1 LDEVLGFLQAER
13 GHFANDLDDLDLLG
27 ARFLEDDVELGL
39 LLDGGRSCSATRRRR
54 SARRGHDGRD
64 AKLRL
69 EGLDKLRQ
77 LEDGHVA
84 DGVEQLF
91 LVSHCRFFL

>member
-1 LDEVLGFLQAER
+1 MTWIFLAPASLR
-13 GHFANDLDDLDLLG
+13 TTSNSVFSSNG
-27 ARFLEDDVELGL
+27 
-39 LLDGGRSCSATRRRR
+39 C
-54 SARRGHDGRD
+54 RRGRAAARAGRRGRHDGRD
-64 AKLRL
+64 AELLLERL
-69 EGLDKLRQ
+69 DELGQ

>member
-1 LDEVLGFLQAER
+1 MTWIFLAPASLR
-13 GHFANDLDDLDLLG
+13 TTSNSVFSSTAAPLHRA
-27 ARFLEDDVELGL
+27 A
-39 LLDGGRSCSATRRRR
+39 RRRR
-54 SARRGHDGRD
+54 SRHDGRD
-64 AKLRL
+64 AELLLERL
-69 EGLDKLRQ
+69 DELRQ

>member
-1 LDEVLGFLQAER
+1 LAPAAVSTTSNSVCSSRPPPELHRRRAASGRSRHDRGHAELVLERLDE
-13 GHFANDLDDLDLLG
+13 
-27 ARFLEDDVELGL
+27 
-39 LLDGGRSCSATRRRR
+39 
-54 SARRGHDGRD
+54 
-64 AKLRL
+64 
-69 EGLDKLRQ
+69 LRQ